1 MDEFISV
8 MKALSDPGRVRIIK
22 LLQGHRLCAR
32 EIQRV
37 LGLAQPTVSS
47 HLKILEHAGF
57 IEKERQ
63 GSRMIFSLS
72 DGSQSVYVETM
83 LVELYQWLDDD
94 ELLTDMRR
102 SLAEVTTLLRC
113 SENN

>member
-72 DGSQSVYVETM
+72 DGSQSVYVEAM
-83 LVELYQWLDDD
+83 LVDGVVKTSIYC
-94 ELLTDMRR
+94 
-102 SLAEVTTLLRC
+102 VVC
-113 SENN
+113 SVAILNILHV

>member
-22 LLQGHRLCAR
+22 LLQGHRLCAG

-47 HLKILEHAGF
+47 HLKMLEHAGF
-57 IEKERQ
+57 IEKKRQ

-72 DGSQSVYVETM
+72 DGSQSAYVETM
-83 LVELYQWLDDD
+83 LVELCQWLDDD
-94 ELLTDMRR
+94 KLLTDMRR
-102 SLAEVTTLLRC
+102 SLVEADTLAC
-113 SENN
+113 CYENN

>member
-1 MDEFISV
+1 V
-8 MKALSDPGRVRIIK
+8 P
-22 LLQGHRLCAR
+22 
-32 EIQRV
+32 
-37 LGLAQPTVSS
+37 GLAQPTVSS

-83 LVELYQWLDDD
+83 LVDGVVKTSIYCVVCPVAILDI
-94 ELLTDMRR
+94 LH
-102 SLAEVTTLLRC
+102 V
-113 SENN
+113 